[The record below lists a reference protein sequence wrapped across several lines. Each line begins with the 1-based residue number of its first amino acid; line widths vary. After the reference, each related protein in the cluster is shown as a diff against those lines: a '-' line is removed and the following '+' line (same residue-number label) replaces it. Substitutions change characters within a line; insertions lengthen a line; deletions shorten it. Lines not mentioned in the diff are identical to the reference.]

1 MSKLETELAL
11 RAAAGLDEGAS
22 AVLADFY
29 ERDGQLSRAALW
41 RDRDRAR
48 RTLFATPPDF
58 LVESVKGPRR
68 RLNATVDPRRNVML
82 WLLYGV
88 IYGRRGKDRYYVDL
102 KQARLEAD
110 VVAEY
115 FGLSRSTIHQVVTE
129 RDRMIWESARRER
142 ATPTLRA
149 TQRLIAAG
157 ALRIPQV
164 TVALTP
170 GTPMTI
176 DAAGNL
182 VAVADMPDDG
192 ELVISIGTA
201 TSPTTMTLGLVG
213 GELKSAIDI
222 PPDTWPRT
230 GTVGILGPKKIRL
243 PDRPRLSDPLL

>member
-1 MSKLETELAL
+1 MSKHEDEQKL
-11 RAAAGLDEGAS
+11 RVAAGLDDGAS
-22 AVLADFY
+22 DVLADYY

-41 RDRDRAR
+41 RDPARAR
-48 RTLFATPPDF
+48 RTLFAVPPDF
-58 LVESVKGPRR
+58 LIESVKGSRR

-88 IYGRRGKDRYYVDL
+88 IYGRRGRDRYYIDA

-110 VVAEY
+110 VVAEH
-115 FGLSRSTIHQVVTE
+115 FELSRSTIHQVVTE
-129 RDRMIWESARRER
+129 RDRMIWESSRAER
-142 ATPTLRA
+142 AAPTLRA

-164 TVALTP
+164 TVALVP

-176 DAAGNL
+176 DVAGNL
-182 VAVADMPDDG
+182 IPVADDG
-192 ELVISIGTA
+192 ELVLSIGTM
-201 TSPTTMTLGLVG
+201 TSTTTMTLAG
-213 GELKSAIDI
+213 GELKSIIDI

-230 GTVGILGPKKIRL
+230 GTVGIMGPKKIRL